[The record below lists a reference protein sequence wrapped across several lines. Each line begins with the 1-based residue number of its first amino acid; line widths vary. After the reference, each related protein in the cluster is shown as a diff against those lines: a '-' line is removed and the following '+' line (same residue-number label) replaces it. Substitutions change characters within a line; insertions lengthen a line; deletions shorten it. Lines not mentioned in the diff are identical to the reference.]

1 MRAHMI
7 GYNWEV
13 VLHGCMHMHALCAC
27 VCACARVCVCVCVCV
42 CMCVSDFHTHP
53 FLEVSSLF
61 TLWSTATATTLAM
74 AAVSRTPPMKLPI
87 AAPTAILEQPLAT
100 CYDGMKG
107 K

>member
-1 MRAHMI
+1 M
-7 GYNWEV
+7 GV
-13 VLHGCMHMHALCAC
+13 CTCMHCVRAC
-27 VCACARVCVCVCVCV
+27 VCVYVCVCVCTCA
-42 CMCVSDFHTHP
+42 CICDFHTHP
-53 FLEVSSLF
+53 LLEVSSLF

-100 CYDGMKG
+100 CYDEMEG